1 MYTCVLIHVSNKCK
15 LRCVLMPLLLAHS
28 HSHHVNSFAIS
39 LPVASRKPMIV
50 RHCHSL
56 KTWQLTLS
64 SDKLTVDAVSKV
76 ESGPTAT
83 TLWLE
88 PLLPHNPPDLSIST
102 SPDSYPTSRWW
113 HSILADVWVLLY
125 GYGSWGKPH
134 VVETNPCCHL
144 QHLKSAINPPPH
156 FYIPCNILH
165 LILLTFNSVY
175 FFRRWKSLEIINHN
189 FFVLPK
195 VMRCL
200 PRYDHDSSC
209 FLPTNLYR
217 ALVQNSVLT
226 LNHS

>member
-1 MYTCVLIHVSNKCK
+1 LNLFLLCDIFYIIISCLSVEQKVELAWKIVVARVWSKDESAPLQNPQTQRVFALINTWILIQKVSMYTCILIHVSNKCK

-113 HSILADVWVLLY
+113 HSILADVWVLL
-125 GYGSWGKPH
+125 
-134 VVETNPCCHL
+134 
-144 QHLKSAINPPPH
+144 
-156 FYIPCNILH
+156 
-165 LILLTFNSVY
+165 
-175 FFRRWKSLEIINHN
+175 
-189 FFVLPK
+189 
-195 VMRCL
+195 
-200 PRYDHDSSC
+200 
-209 FLPTNLYR
+209 
-217 ALVQNSVLT
+217 
-226 LNHS
+226 